1 MATFGWELARK
12 IRHKWVTRHKIIAT
26 FTFLCGTCLVHDM
39 TTEKRLFKGYFFY
52 FWLHSCRAIIMRDI
66 YSQKEG
72 SVIMR
77 QIESVKKKDGNFFS
91 AILFIRDENEIM

>member
-1 MATFGWELARK
+1 
-12 IRHKWVTRHKIIAT
+12 
-26 FTFLCGTCLVHDM
+26 
-39 TTEKRLFKGYFFY
+39 
-52 FWLHSCRAIIMRDI
+52 MRDI